1 MWYEGGMKP
10 LLGMGCA
17 VLAVCAVG
25 FSAYRIL
32 VERMPDEIRGTR
44 LVMEHDA
51 SYLPKAGMVRLE
63 NAGFSSM
70 VHGLENRGKFFSLA
84 ECIVEARQKDI
95 LDDMLDRVDPQ
106 RSLRFHVICSASG
119 AMKEIWLGDGGNG
132 ENAVLINRCMAVLG
146 AYWLLRRYCDDEQ
159 LFFKWMR
166 LSLRNRK
173 TALLDASVEYL
184 FPWLRPDR
192 EQYVHGRWISDIESV
207 TYYCYPLE
215 ESGKSSLPSPFM
227 YAVTSRKRFSS
238 VSLEIRCSALK
249 GALIDVEIKQD
260 SQMIRA
266 GRAVLIRID
275 GNDHGRSY
283 SWNRRPGKMLP
294 VRLPSMEIPEGG
306 PPAMILQ
313 VPEDFRSCPEEEI
326 LPALIEECPCMS
338 M

>member
-1 MWYEGGMKP
+1 
-10 LLGMGCA
+10 
-17 VLAVCAVG
+17 
-25 FSAYRIL
+25 
-32 VERMPDEIRGTR
+32 
-44 LVMEHDA
+44 
-51 SYLPKAGMVRLE
+51 
-63 NAGFSSM
+63 
-70 VHGLENRGKFFSLA
+70 
-84 ECIVEARQKDI
+84 
-95 LDDMLDRVDPQ
+95 
-106 RSLRFHVICSASG
+106 
-119 AMKEIWLGDGGNG
+119 
-132 ENAVLINRCMAVLG
+132 
-146 AYWLLRRYCDDEQ
+146 
-159 LFFKWMR
+159 
-166 LSLRNRK
+166 
-173 TALLDASVEYL
+173 
-184 FPWLRPDR
+184 
-192 EQYVHGRWISDIESV
+192 
-207 TYYCYPLE
+207 
-215 ESGKSSLPSPFM
+215 M

-306 PPAMILQ
+306 PPAMILP

>member
-32 VERMPDEIRGTR
+32 MERMPDEIRGTR

-51 SYLPKAGMVRLE
+51 SYLPTAGMVRLE

-70 VHGLENRGKFFSLA
+70 VHGLENGGEVFLTGGVHRGGAAKGYSGR
-84 ECIVEARQKDI
+84 I
-95 LDDMLDRVDPQ
+95 DPR
-106 RSLRFHVICSASG
+106 RSLRLYVVCNASG
-119 AMKEIWLGDGGNG
+119 EMKETWLGDGGNG
-132 ENAVLINRCMAVLG
+132 QNAVLINRCMAVLG

-173 TALLDASVEYL
+173 TAFLDDSVEYL

-192 EQYVHGRWISDIESV
+192 EQYVHGKWISDIESV

-215 ESGKSSLPSPFM
+215 ERGKSSLPSPFM

-294 VRLPSMEIPEGG
+294 VRLPSMEIPEAVLR
-306 PPAMILQ
+306 P
-313 VPEDFRSCPEEEI
+313 
-326 LPALIEECPCMS
+326 
-338 M
+338 